1 MAKTTTST
9 ASPED
14 KKAKKTGKTTN
25 TKKKQHTTRQAFDRI
40 ASAWGSDIATRG
52 VQRKPVAVWS
62 TGIASL
68 DIATTIG
75 GYARSCVVEIFGPN
89 QAGKTAL
96 ALAAMAQAARFYG
109 RPSLFLDLEA
119 ETTSKWML
127 THGMDLDKIDHVKM
141 LPPGKKK
148 GFEGIPSGEALIDAV
163 VEMIQEGEYGFIVLD
178 SVASLL
184 PSTLVGKPLEDSK
197 ARGLH
202 SGFIGD
208 ALKHI
213 VPIMAKTET
222 TMIAM
227 NQIRMNANATFGNPE
242 YTTGGLAL
250 AHYKVMSVRVSKSDQ
265 ESKKADRPGAE
276 RKMKIIKNKKG
287 EPFSDAKVFL
297 HRKLGLMIYED
308 LFLTALRL
316 GVITRTGKKSASE
329 KYRCEAMSADINL
342 DTFADDTSKDPVF
355 MRELWDLTV
364 AKGLQRFEIGHD
376 GDEVEDP
383 EEEEVLDELGDE
395 EDLD

>member
-1 MAKTTTST
+1 MAKTTTSPT
-9 ASPED
+9 SSED
-14 KKAKKTGKTTN
+14 KKAKKSTKTT
-25 TKKKQHTTRQAFDRI
+25 KKQKHKTRQAFDRI

-52 VQRKPVAVWS
+52 VQKKPVPYWS

-75 GYARSCVVEIFGPN
+75 GYPRSCVIEIFGPN

-96 ALAAMAQAARFYG
+96 ALGAMAQVARFDG

-127 THGMDLDKIDHVKM
+127 THGMDLEKIDHIKM

-222 TMIAM
+222 CMIAM

-276 RKMKIIKNKKG
+276 RKLKIIKNKKG
-287 EPFSDAKVFL
+287 EPFGEAKVFL
-297 HRKLGLMIYED
+297 HRKLGLMVYED

-316 GVITRTGKKSASE
+316 GVIARTGKKSASE
-329 KYRCEAMSADINL
+329 KYRCEAMSTDINL
-342 DTFADDTSKDPVF
+342 DTFATDAAADPVF
-355 MRELWDLTV
+355 LRELWDVTV
-364 AKGLQRFEIGHD
+364 AKGLKRFED
-376 GDEVEDP
+376 GTNEDEVEDP